1 MSTTSLLST
10 LPEPFINGSITYL
23 VLTIVTIVVGFFARV
38 TGKVDKEHASI
49 FILFS
54 AMTGFCLWI
63 FCIMSLAFFRS
74 LSLASPFMPTQFV
87 RHASKK
93 SGGSTKNGRDSVSK
107 RLGVKKFGGEAVI
120 SGNIIIRQRG
130 TKVHAGKGV
139 GIGRDHTLFATRDG
153 FVRFWW
159 NEPKKCQEVSVNQ
172 NRERQRR
179 VVASTPAI
187 ISTPAEP
194 LVQSA

>member
-63 FCIMSLAFFRS
+63 FWACCWLHQWHVLIV
-74 LSLASPFMPTQFV
+74 PT
-87 RHASKK
+87 A
-93 SGGSTKNGRDSVSK
+93 
-107 RLGVKKFGGEAVI
+107 I
-120 SGNIIIRQRG
+120 
-130 TKVHAGKGV
+130 
-139 GIGRDHTLFATRDG
+139 
-153 FVRFWW
+153 
-159 NEPKKCQEVSVNQ
+159 NE
-172 NRERQRR
+172 
-179 VVASTPAI
+179 
-187 ISTPAEP
+187 
-194 LVQSA
+194 